1 MSFNFFKKKRYLN
14 KDINPEDIFVDAG
27 GAAQFDEDSFEGR
40 FEKPINESM
49 YLFIGAFFLI
59 LMSIFSVKAFDVQIL
74 ESAKWKSIAE
84 NNYIKKSPEFA
95 LRGNIKDRN
104 GVILAW
110 NETDRD
116 SIGTDIPKRR
126 YVSAAGFSNLLG
138 YVSYPKRDTSGNFW
152 QADFIGMDGVEKQY
166 DQALAGV
173 IGERIYEVSA
183 NGKVTKDNIV
193 KFPIGGESLTLNIDS
208 RVQKYFYN
216 HLKEV
221 VDAQNFRGGSAVMMD
236 VNTGDVIAIVSY
248 PEYNNN
254 VYTNATSTEDKAK
267 KQSYLSDKTTPMS
280 NRAIGSGFVP
290 GSVVKPFM
298 AYAALYEGVI
308 DQYKNIF
315 SSGQLV
321 VKNKYGGPDTIF
333 RDWKAHGYTDVR
345 KAIAESS
352 DEYFYQVGGGYQDQE
367 GLGITR
373 IEKYMKAFG
382 FDSVTGIDLPRELV
396 GNIPDPAWKKKNF
409 ADGDWLLGDTYHA
422 SIGQSGYQTNAIELA
437 RSISAIANGGKLVT
451 PKVASTTANNTIDDS
466 KTITDIKID
475 ESILKIVREGMRA
488 SAGSEGTAHYFED
501 LPFKVAAKTGTAQ
514 LGYKNEY
521 VNSWSTGYFPYDA
534 PKYAFVFMMEKG
546 PASNTVASSKIMRKV
561 FQDILDNAPE
571 YTK

>member
-1 MSFNFFKKKRYLN
+1 MD
-14 KDINPEDIFVDAG
+14 KDINPEDIFVDERSG
-27 GAAQFDEDSFEGR
+27 AQFDEDSFEGR
-40 FEKPINESM
+40 FEKPIKENM
-49 YLFIGAFFLI
+49 YVFIGAFFLI
-59 LMSIFSVKAFDVQIL
+59 MILIFSAKAFKVQIVD
-74 ESAKWKSIAE
+74 SAKWKSIAE

-104 GVILAW
+104 GVVLAW
-110 NETDRD
+110 NETDKE
-116 SIGTDIPKRR
+116 SLGTDIAKRR
-126 YVSAAGFSNLLG
+126 YISAAGFSNMLG
-138 YVSYPKRDTSGNFW
+138 YVSYPKRDSSGNFW
-152 QADFIGMDGVEKQY
+152 QADFIGMDGIEKY
-166 DQALAGV
+166 YNDALSGV
-173 IGERIYEVSA
+173 MGERIYEVSA
-183 NGKVTKDNIV
+183 NGKVTKDNII
-193 KFPIGGESLTLNIDS
+193 KFPVEGESLTLNIDF
-208 RVQKYFYN
+208 RVQKYFYD

-221 VDAQNFRGGSAVMMD
+221 VDTQNFRGGSAIMMD
-236 VNTGDVIAIVSY
+236 VNTGAVIALVTY
-248 PEYNNN
+248 PEYSNNL
-254 VYTNATSTEDKAK
+254 YTNATSSEDKAK
-267 KQSYLSDKTTPMS
+267 KQAYLSDKDTPMT

-382 FDSVTGIDLPRELV
+382 FDTITGIDLPKEMP
-396 GNIPDPAWKKKNF
+396 GNIPDPEWKKKNF
-409 ADGDWLLGDTYHA
+409 IDGDWLLGDTYHA
-422 SIGQSGYQTNAIELA
+422 SIGQSGYQTNVVELA
-437 RSISAIANGGKLVT
+437 RSISVIANGGKLVT
-451 PKVASTTANNTIDDS
+451 PKVASTTYISVIDDS
-466 KTITDIKID
+466 HTITDIKMD
-475 ESILKIVREGMRA
+475 ESILKIIREGMRA
-488 SAGSEGTAHYFED
+488 SAGEGGTAHYFTD

-521 VNSWSTGYFPYDA
+521 VNSWSTGYFPYDS

-546 PASNTVASSKIMRKV
+546 PASNTVASSKIMRRV
-561 FQDILDNAPE
+561 FQDIIDNAPE

>member
-1 MSFNFFKKKRYLN
+1 MSFSFFKKRRYLN
-14 KDINPEDIFVDAG
+14 KDINPEDIFVDERSG
-27 GAAQFDEDSFEGR
+27 AQFDEDSFEGR
-40 FEKPINESM
+40 FEKPIKENM
-49 YLFIGAFFLI
+49 YVFIGVFFLI
-59 LMSIFSVKAFDVQIL
+59 MIMIFSIKAFKVQIVD
-74 ESAKWKSIAE
+74 SAKWKSIAE

-95 LRGNIKDRN
+95 LRGNIKDKN
-104 GVILAW
+104 GVVLAW
-110 NETDRD
+110 NETDKE
-116 SIGTDIPKRR
+116 SVGIDIPKRR
-126 YVSAAGFSNLLG
+126 YISTLGFSNLLG
-138 YVSYPKRDTSGNFW
+138 YVSYPKRDSSGNFW
-152 QADFIGMDGVEKQY
+152 QADFIGMDGIEKHY
-166 DQALAGV
+166 NDALSG
-173 IGERIYEVSA
+173 IMGERIYEVSA

-193 KFPIGGESLTLNIDS
+193 KFPVEGESLTLNIDS
-208 RVQKYFYN
+208 RVQKYFYDRM
-216 HLKEV
+216 KEV
-221 VDAQNFRGGSAVMMD
+221 VDEQNFRGGSAVMMD
-236 VNTGDVIAIVSY
+236 VNTGAVIALVTY
-248 PEYNNN
+248 PEYSNNL
-254 VYTNATSTEDKAK
+254 YTNATSAEDKAK
-267 KQSYLSDKTTPMS
+267 KQAYLSDKDTPMT

-382 FDSVTGIDLPRELV
+382 FDSVTGIDLPKEMP
-396 GNIPDPAWKKKNF
+396 GNIPDPEWKKKSF
-409 ADGDWLLGDTYHA
+409 IDGDWLLGDTYHA
-422 SIGQSGYQTNAIELA
+422 SIGQSGYQTNVVELA
-437 RSISAIANGGKLVT
+437 RSISAIANGGNLVT
-451 PKVASTTANNTIDDS
+451 PKVASTTANSNVDDS
-466 KTITDIKID
+466 KFITEIKMD
-475 ESILKIVREGMRA
+475 ENILKIVREGMRA
-488 SAGSEGTAHYFED
+488 AAGTEGTAHYFAD

-521 VNSWSTGYFPYDA
+521 VNSWSTGYFPYDN
-534 PKYAFVFMMEKG
+534 PKYAFVFMMERG

>member
-1 MSFNFFKKKRYLN
+1 MSFSFFKRRRYLN
-14 KDINPEDIFVDAG
+14 KDINPEDIFVDERSG
-27 GAAQFDEDSFEGR
+27 AQFDEDSFEGR
-40 FEKPINESM
+40 FEKPIKENM
-49 YLFIGAFFLI
+49 YVFIGAFFFIMI
-59 LMSIFSVKAFDVQIL
+59 LIFSAKSFKVQIVD
-74 ESAKWKSIAE
+74 SAKWKSIAE

-104 GVILAW
+104 GVVLAW
-110 NETDRD
+110 NETDKE
-116 SIGTDIPKRR
+116 SVGIDIPKRR
-126 YVSAAGFSNLLG
+126 YISAAGFSNLLG
-138 YVSYPKRDTSGNFW
+138 YVSYPKKDGSGNFW
-152 QADFIGMDGVEKQY
+152 QTDFIGMDGIEKY
-166 DQALAGV
+166 YNESLSGV

-183 NGKVTKDNIV
+183 NGKVTRDNIV
-193 KFPIGGESLTLNIDS
+193 KFPVEGDTVTLNIDS

-221 VDAQNFRGGSAVMMD
+221 VDQQNFRGGSGVMMD
-236 VNTGDVIAIVSY
+236 VNTGEVVALVTY

-254 VYTNATSTEDKAK
+254 LYANATSSEDKQK
-267 KQSYLSDKTTPMS
+267 KQAYLSDKDTPMT
-280 NRAIGSGFVP
+280 NRAISSGFVP

-382 FDSVTGIDLPRELV
+382 FDSVTGIDLPKEMP
-396 GNIPDPAWKKKNF
+396 GNIPDPEWKKKNF
-409 ADGDWLLGDTYHA
+409 TEGDWLLGDTYHA

-437 RSISAIANGGKLVT
+437 RSISSIANGGKLVT
-451 PKVASTTANNTIDDS
+451 PKVGRTTANTGVDDS
-466 KTITDIKID
+466 KLVTDIKID
-475 ESILKIVREGMRA
+475 ESILKIIREGMRA
-488 SAGSEGTAHYFED
+488 SAGESGTAHYFSD

-521 VNSWSTGYFPYDA
+521 VNSWSTGYFPYDT

>member
-1 MSFNFFKKKRYLN
+1 MSFRFFKKRKYLN
-14 KDINPEDIFVDAG
+14 KDINPEDIFVDMDG
-27 GAAQFDEDSFEGR
+27 VSQFDEDSFEGR
-40 FEKPINESM
+40 FEKPIGENIYILIAAS
-49 YLFIGAFFLI
+49 FLI
-59 LMSIFSVKAFDVQIL
+59 LIFIFTIKAFKVQIID
-74 ESAKWKSIAE
+74 STKWKSIAE
-84 NNYIKKSPEFA
+84 NNYLRKSPEFA
-95 LRGNIKDRN
+95 LRGNIKDKN
-104 GVILAW
+104 GVVLAW

-116 SIGTDIPKRR
+116 NPGVDIPKRK
-126 YVSAAGFSNLLG
+126 YIEIDGFSNMLG
-138 YVSYPKRDTSGNFW
+138 YVSYPKKDSSGNFW
-152 QADFIGMDGVEKQY
+152 QTDFIGMDGLEKQY
-166 DQALAGV
+166 NTSLSGV

-183 NGKVTKDNIV
+183 NGKVTRDNIV
-193 KFPIGGESLTLNIDS
+193 KFPVEGENLILNIDS
-208 RVQKYFYN
+208 RVQEFFYK

-221 VDAQNFRGGSAVMMD
+221 VDAQNFRGGSAVMLEVD
-236 VNTGDVIAIVSY
+236 TGKVIALVTY
-248 PEYNNN
+248 PEYDNNL
-254 VYTNATSTEDKAK
+254 YTNATSSEDRAK
-267 KQSYLSDKTTPMS
+267 KQSYLTDKDTPMS

-290 GSVVKPFM
+290 GSVVKPFI

-321 VKNKYGGPDTIF
+321 IKNKYGGPDTIF

-367 GLGITR
+367 GLGISR

-382 FDSVTGIDLPRELV
+382 FDSMTGIDLPKEMP
-396 GNIPDPAWKKKNF
+396 GNIPDPEWKKKNF
-409 ADGDWLLGDTYHA
+409 IDGDWLLGDTYHA

-437 RSISAIANGGKLVT
+437 RSISAIANGGKLIT
-451 PKVASTTANNTIDDS
+451 PKIASTTENNSIDDS
-466 KTITDIKID
+466 KFITGINID
-475 ESILKIVREGMRA
+475 QGILKIVREGMRA
-488 SAGSEGTAHYFED
+488 SAEEGGTAHYFSD

-521 VNSWSTGYFPYDA
+521 VNSWSTGYFPYES

-561 FQDILDNAPE
+561 FQDMIENTPE